1 MTKTAVQSLLQQV
14 KDGSLSS
21 WDEVHAFYRKKG
33 EEYAKEKWL
42 HAYASLLQLLQLK
55 AGDLTASLFGRLLDE
70 SVQTKEWLTQT
81 IYESRQ
87 KDYQNEFRK
96 MVYENDE
103 EMDAVLGRLEDNMFV
118 KQQKEELERFRTEVQ
133 EIKQRFAL

>member
-1 MTKTAVQSLLQQV
+1 MR
-14 KDGSLSS
+14 
-21 WDEVHAFYRKKG
+21 RK
-33 EEYAKEKWL
+33 KWL

-118 KQQKEELERFRTEVQ
+118 KQQKEELERFRSEVQ